1 MFVFHDDSAQS
12 VAVAG
17 DFNDWS
23 HDATLL
29 KQNPSGLWVTEIAI
43 PRAGRFEYKFIIN
56 GRRWIEDPSNGM
68 KAPDNYGG
76 LNSVLVIE

>member
-1 MFVFHDDSAQS
+1 MFQLPVTSMSGVKSPRRSNAMAPDL
-12 VAVAG
+12 
-17 DFNDWS
+17 WS
-23 HDATLL
+23 
-29 KQNPSGLWVTEIAI
+29 TEIVV

-56 GRRWIEDPSNGM
+56 GQRWIEDPSNGM